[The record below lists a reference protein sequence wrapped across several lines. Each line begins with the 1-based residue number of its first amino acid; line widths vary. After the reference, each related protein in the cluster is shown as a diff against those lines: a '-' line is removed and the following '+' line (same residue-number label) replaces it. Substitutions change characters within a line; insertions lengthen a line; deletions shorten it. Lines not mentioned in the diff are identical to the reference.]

1 MQSLSAFKQW
11 GCGPTEKS
19 DIESNGKYEFTKYL
33 PLVFKGPIFA
43 CVKDKGDGTVP
54 VSGQVQNTIVK
65 AYAKEQY
72 LYWDYLAI
80 GF

>member
-1 MQSLSAFKQW
+1 MYA
-11 GCGPTEKS
+11 
-19 DIESNGKYEFTKYL
+19 FTKYL

-43 CVKDKGDGTVP
+43 CVKDKGDGAVP
-54 VSGQVQNTIVK
+54 VSGQAQNTTVT
-65 AYAKEQY
+65 AYAKVPD